1 MTSGSFTSIL
11 IGAINVNRAERQ
23 RRDLPNI
30 DTLADS
36 IRRLGLIHPIVI
48 DRENNLVAGERRL
61 SACVALGWTH
71 INAQFSDDL
80 DPLVRHA
87 IELEENIKREAL
99 PWQDECRAVA
109 EYHELRSSQEPDW
122 TQAKTGEA
130 LGLDQSDISNKIK
143 VAQALDSGHELVL
156 NAPRLSTA
164 KGIVRRAESRAAES
178 ELLSLGGG
186 SATSEPEPLSGP
198 IINADFNEWAG
209 RYTGPKFNFIHCDF
223 PYGINADKFNQG
235 AAATHGGYAD
245 TEDTYWNLC
254 ITLAANLDRLVAP
267 SAHIMF
273 WFSMHYYQETLDF
286 FEKNTDFKL
295 DPFPLIWTKS
305 DNIGIIP
312 DPERGPRRIYETC
325 LFGSRGDRKI
335 VRPTSNADYS
345 PSTRDEHMSIKSEA
359 MLRKFFGMFVDGST
373 RFLDPTCGSGSS
385 VRAASGIGAGSFV
398 GLEINPD
405 FAARANINFNKGL
418 KDGSPNSAD
427 SNNQN
432 KVGAMENVSNV
443 SASN

>member
-61 SACVALGWTH
+61 SACIALGWTH
-71 INAQFSDDL
+71 INAQYSDDL

-109 EYHELRSSQEPDW
+109 EYHALRSSQEPDW
-122 TQAKTGEA
+122 SQAKTGEA

-178 ELLSLGGG
+178 ELLSLGAGP
-186 SATSEPEPLSGP
+186 SLEPEPLTGP

-245 TEDTYWNLC
+245 TEETYWNLC

-286 FEKNTDFKL
+286 FEKNTDFRL

-312 DPERGPRRIYETC
+312 DPERGPRRIYETA

-335 VRPTSNADYS
+335 VRSKSNAFVGS
-345 PSTRDEHMSIKSEA
+345 SERSVHMSIKPVP
-359 MLRKFFGMFVDGST
+359 MLSHFFEMFVDEST
-373 RFLDPTCGSGSS
+373 NFLDPTCGSGAS
-385 VRAASGIGAGSFV
+385 VRAASAMKAKTVI

-405 FAARANINFNKGL
+405 FANQANTDFNKVV
-418 KDGSPNSAD
+418 KNA
-427 SNNQN
+427 
-432 KVGAMENVSNV
+432 A
-443 SASN
+443 A